1 MIEIN
6 IPDTV
11 RPIMRPGSEKHAA
24 YNINVTTRFLLL
36 KPSDLSIPNSY
47 VFSCTSEINNE

>member
-1 MIEIN
+1 MIAIN